1 MATAWMVRC
10 LQSSHK
16 NSPSTFKYLST
27 WNKNLFQPTNHRFKI
42 HKAHCRQIQTLKGAD
57 KQVQSV
63 AASQAF
69 SADDGEQVHE
79 LNKNNNSSQ
88 EVRTRHARPNFLPL
102 DTSFT
107 CSEEAYRSK
116 TISELLRALLVF
128 RLTSVGWIVK
138 HNSKVLSV
146 WYYYKCVA
154 SCDVLC
160 RTICSPSIR
169 YYIKHHVL
177 TIIVGSQYNKK
188 THNNCCFDL

>member
-1 MATAWMVRC
+1 MVRC

-107 CSEEAYRSK
+107 CAEEAYRSK

-138 HNSKVLSV
+138 HNSKVLSL
-146 WYYYKCVA
+146 KTLGL
-154 SCDVLC
+154 SGIIINK
-160 RTICSPSIR
+160 ICCIM
-169 YYIKHHVL
+169 
-177 TIIVGSQYNKK
+177 
-188 THNNCCFDL
+188 CCFV